1 MNHPEYN
8 LQKQVCQYLNIA
20 HRNVLYMSDTVAS
33 LKLTMGQKV
42 RNKTIQKDEFKT
54 PDLIILEPNEK
65 YCGLFIELKVET
77 PYKKDGQLKKCEH
90 LEGQQKSINDLK
102 SKGYYATFSWG
113 FDMTKNIID
122 DYIKNKL

>member
-8 LQKQVCQYLNIA
+8 LQKQVCKYLNIA

-42 RNKTIQKDEFKT
+42 RNKAIQKDEFKT

-65 YCGLFIELKVET
+65 YCGLFIELKVVT

>member
-8 LQKQVCQYLNIA
+8 LQKQVCKYLNIA

-42 RNKTIQKDEFKT
+42 RNKAIQKDEFKT

-65 YCGLFIELKVET
+65 YRGLFIELKVVT